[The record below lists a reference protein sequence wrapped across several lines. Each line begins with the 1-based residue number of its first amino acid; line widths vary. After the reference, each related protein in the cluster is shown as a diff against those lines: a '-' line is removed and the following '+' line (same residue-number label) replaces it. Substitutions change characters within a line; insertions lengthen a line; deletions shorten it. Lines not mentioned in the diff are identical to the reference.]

1 MALPHLCQGIMSAER
16 EPPAP
21 QDRTGTTSSVEIY
34 KGKEER
40 RMRIRVVF
48 LVLAVI
54 LLASMPVFAQGATV
68 SNDNGL
74 KNIGLGLGLG
84 LAAGLC
90 GIGQGKATAGATEA
104 MARNPG
110 NTAAIRTALIIGLAL
125 IESLALYMFVFALG
139 KGV

>member
-1 MALPHLCQGIMSAER
+1 
-16 EPPAP
+16 
-21 QDRTGTTSSVEIY
+21 
-34 KGKEER
+34 
-40 RMRIRVVF
+40 MRIRVVF

-54 LLASMPVFAQGATV
+54 MLAAMPVFAQGGTAA
-68 SNDNGL
+68 SDQSGL
-74 KNIGLGLGLG
+74 RNIGLGLGLG

-125 IESLALYMFVFALG
+125 IESLALYMFVFALQG
-139 KGV
+139 GSK

>member
-1 MALPHLCQGIMSAER
+1 
-16 EPPAP
+16 
-21 QDRTGTTSSVEIY
+21 
-34 KGKEER
+34 
-40 RMRIRVVF
+40 MRSRVVF

-54 LLASMPVFAQGATV
+54 LLAAMPVFAQGATV